1 MCISA
6 ATAQPPVPDPVP
18 APAEGVQPAASQ
30 AVTGPA
36 PDVAASGSGASNSGT
51 TSEKKTDVEKNNA
64 LLKKPIETVILNFST
79 EANQSG
85 ADVQLSP
92 KAANHSGAAGGGGG
106 AKP

>member
-1 MCISA
+1 V
-6 ATAQPPVPDPVP
+6 TAESPVPDPTP
-18 APAEGVQPAASQ
+18 ATAEEAPPAASQ

-36 PDVAASGSGASNSGT
+36 PDTAVSDSGASHSGIT
-51 TSEKKTDVEKNNA
+51 IEKKIETEKINA
-64 LLKKPIETVILNFST
+64 LLKKPIETVNLNFNT

-92 KAANHSGAAGGGGG
+92 KAANHSGAAGGGGE

>member
-1 MCISA
+1 VDIS
-6 ATAQPPVPDPVP
+6 
-18 APAEGVQPAASQ
+18 
-30 AVTGPA
+30 TGPA
-36 PDVAASGSGASNSGT
+36 PDAAVSDSGASHSGT
-51 TSEKKTDVEKNNA
+51 IGEKKTEIEKNNA

-106 AKP
+106 PKP